1 MRCDADAVHAS
12 KSTLN
17 KMPRRRL
24 LVGGVATAFL
34 TIASALQPALR
45 VRTPALARVTRPR
58 AVASAYTVLRAAEN
72 DDDTVAVEDEEAA
85 SDEADEAVAEEEETV
100 DEEEEEEE
108 GEDPNAE
115 VKAEIAQLEAQ
126 LKEKRLELSR
136 ANGAAAEASEAGY
149 YRIVADVST
158 YKKNAAKQ
166 QESVA
171 EVAKADAFRIFDKV
185 LLAFEEARAEP
196 PNDEDEAKV
205 HSDFELISSGL
216 LEQFK
221 LLGLEEFEA
230 SAGDAYEPW
239 RHEAVESRPSEK
251 EAAEVAE
258 CITGGYRLKSTGAVV
273 RKAKCV
279 VDLAKEKE
287 ESSEDEEE
295 SEEDEAEEEEAED
308 A

>member
-1 MRCDADAVHAS
+1 MRCDADAGHAS

-45 VRTPALARVTRPR
+45 VRTRALARVTRPP
-58 AVASAYTVLRAAEN
+58 VASAYTVLRAAEN

-85 SDEADEAVAEEEETV
+85 SDEADEAVEAEETV

-185 LLAFEEARAEP
+185 LLAFEEVCFGWNLNWRT
-196 PNDEDEAKV
+196 EADHYSRKYWIHRV
-205 HSDFELISSGL
+205 LRFQIAFETISSTGL
-216 LEQFK
+216 M
-221 LLGLEEFEA
+221 
-230 SAGDAYEPW
+230 
-239 RHEAVESRPSEK
+239 
-251 EAAEVAE
+251 
-258 CITGGYRLKSTGAVV
+258 I
-273 RKAKCV
+273 
-279 VDLAKEKE
+279 
-287 ESSEDEEE
+287 
-295 SEEDEAEEEEAED
+295 
-308 A
+308 

>member
-1 MRCDADAVHAS
+1 MSLA
-12 KSTLN
+12 
-17 KMPRRRL
+17 RRRISL
-24 LVGGVATAFL
+24 CGAAAFL

-45 VRTPALARVTRPR
+45 VRTPALARVTRPP
-58 AVASAYTVLRAAEN
+58 VASAYTVLRAAEN
-72 DDDTVAVEDEEAA
+72 DDDTAVADEEAA
-85 SDEADEAVAEEEETV
+85 SDEADEAVEAEETV
-100 DEEEEEEE
+100 DDDEEEEEEE
-108 GEDPNAE
+108 AEDPNAE

-185 LLAFEEARAEP
+185 LLAFEEARSEP
-196 PNDEDEAKV
+196 PNDDDEAKV

-251 EAAEVAE
+251 DVAEVAE

-287 ESSEDEEE
+287 ESEEE
-295 SEEDEAEEEEAED
+295 SDESDEGEAEEED

>member
-1 MRCDADAVHAS
+1 MAR
-12 KSTLN
+12 
-17 KMPRRRL
+17 PRRRL
-24 LVGGVATAFL
+24 LVGGVAAAFL

-72 DDDTVAVEDEEAA
+72 DDDTAVADEEAA
-85 SDEADEAVAEEEETV
+85 SDEADEAVAEEEEA
-100 DEEEEEEE
+100 EEEEEEE

-115 VKAEIAQLEAQ
+115 IKAEIATLEAQ

-185 LLAFEEARAEP
+185 LLAFEEARSEP

-239 RHEAVESRPSEK
+239 RHEAIESRPSEK

-258 CITGGYRLKSTGAVV
+258 CLTGGYRLKSTGAVV

-287 ESSEDEEE
+287 ESSEDEE
-295 SEEDEAEEEEAED
+295 SEESDEGEAEEED

>member
-1 MRCDADAVHAS
+1 MAR
-12 KSTLN
+12 
-17 KMPRRRL
+17 PRRRL
-24 LVGGVATAFL
+24 LAGGVAAAFL
-34 TIASALQPALR
+34 TVASALQPALR
-45 VRTPALARVTRPR
+45 VRTPALARATRPSVAR
-58 AVASAYTVLRAAEN
+58 AYSGITALRATEG
-72 DDDTVAVEDEEAA
+72 DDDTAVADEEAA

-185 LLAFEEARAEP
+185 LLAFEEARSEP
-196 PNDEDEAKV
+196 PSDDDEAKV

-258 CITGGYRLKSTGAVV
+258 CLTGGYRLTSTGAVV

-279 VDLAKEKE
+279 VDLAKEKAE
-287 ESSEDEEE
+287 EDEEE
-295 SEEDEAEEEEAED
+295 SEEESEESEAED

>member
-1 MRCDADAVHAS
+1 MSLA
-12 KSTLN
+12 
-17 KMPRRRL
+17 RRRISL
-24 LVGGVATAFL
+24 CGAAAFL

-45 VRTPALARVTRPR
+45 VRTPALARVTRPP
-58 AVASAYTVLRAAEN
+58 VASAYTVLRAAEN

-85 SDEADEAVAEEEETV
+85 SDEADEAVEAEETV
-100 DEEEEEEE
+100 DDDEEEEEEE
-108 GEDPNAE
+108 AEDPNAE

-185 LLAFEEARAEP
+185 LLAFEEARSEP
-196 PNDEDEAKV
+196 PNDDDEAKV

-251 EAAEVAE
+251 DVAEVAE

-287 ESSEDEEE
+287 ESEEE
-295 SEEDEAEEEEAED
+295 SDESDEGEAEEED

>member
-1 MRCDADAVHAS
+1 MAR
-12 KSTLN
+12 
-17 KMPRRRL
+17 PRRRL
-24 LVGGVATAFL
+24 LVGGVASAFL
-34 TIASALQPALR
+34 AIASALQPALR
-45 VRTPALARVTRPR
+45 VRTPALARVARPR

-72 DDDTVAVEDEEAA
+72 DDTAVADEEAA
-85 SDEADEAVAEEEETV
+85 SDEADEAVAEEEEA
-100 DEEEEEEE
+100 EEEEEEE

-115 VKAEIAQLEAQ
+115 IKAEIAQLEAQ

-239 RHEAVESRPSEK
+239 RHEAIESRPSEK
-251 EAAEVAE
+251 EVAEVAE
-258 CITGGYRLKSTGAVV
+258 CLTGGYRLTSTGAVV

-287 ESSEDEEE
+287 ASDEEE
-295 SEEDEAEEEEAED
+295 SEEESDEGEAEED

>member
-1 MRCDADAVHAS
+1 M
-12 KSTLN
+12 L
-17 KMPRRRL
+17 
-24 LVGGVATAFL
+24 GGIATAFL

-45 VRTPALARVTRPR
+45 VRTAALARVTRPP
-58 AVASAYTVLRAAEN
+58 VASAYTVLRAAEN
-72 DDDTVAVEDEEAA
+72 DDDTAVADEEAA
-85 SDEADEAVAEEEETV
+85 SDEADEAVEAEETV
-100 DEEEEEEE
+100 DDDEEEEEEE
-108 GEDPNAE
+108 AEDPNAE
-115 VKAEIAQLEAQ
+115 IKAEIAQLEAQ

-196 PNDEDEAKV
+196 PSDDDEAKV

-287 ESSEDEEE
+287 ESEEE
-295 SEEDEAEEEEAED
+295 SDESDEGEAEEED

>member
-1 MRCDADAVHAS
+1 M
-12 KSTLN
+12 
-17 KMPRRRL
+17 
-24 LVGGVATAFL
+24 VGGVAAAFL
-34 TIASALQPALR
+34 TVASALQPALR
-45 VRTPALARVTRPR
+45 VRTPAPARVTRPP
-58 AVASAYTVLRAAEN
+58 VASAYTVLRAAEN

-85 SDEADEAVAEEEETV
+85 SDEADEAVAEEDT
-100 DEEEEEEE
+100 DDEEEEE

-185 LLAFEEARAEP
+185 LLAFEEARSEP
-196 PNDEDEAKV
+196 PNDDDEAKV

-251 EAAEVAE
+251 EAAELSQTPETMTKV
-258 CITGGYRLKSTGAVV
+258 RKVVV
-273 RKAKCV
+273 RFRSVLTSHFQLRVFGQCMT
-279 VDLAKEKE
+279 L
-287 ESSEDEEE
+287 SSI
-295 SEEDEAEEEEAED
+295 
-308 A
+308 

>member
-1 MRCDADAVHAS
+1 
-12 KSTLN
+12 
-17 KMPRRRL
+17 
-24 LVGGVATAFL
+24 
-34 TIASALQPALR
+34 
-45 VRTPALARVTRPR
+45 
-58 AVASAYTVLRAAEN
+58 VLRAAEN
-72 DDDTVAVEDEEAA
+72 DDDTAVADEEAA

-100 DEEEEEEE
+100 DEEEEEEAE
-108 GEDPNAE
+108 AEDPNAE

-185 LLAFEEARAEP
+185 LLAFEEARSEP
-196 PNDEDEAKV
+196 PNDDDEAKV

-287 ESSEDEEE
+287 ESEEE
-295 SEEDEAEEEEAED
+295 SDESDEGEAEEED

>member
-1 MRCDADAVHAS
+1 MTIMAR
-12 KSTLN
+12 
-17 KMPRRRL
+17 PRRRL
-24 LVGGVATAFL
+24 LAGGVAAAFL
-34 TIASALQPALR
+34 TVASALQPALR
-45 VRTPALARVTRPR
+45 VRTPALARVTRPP
-58 AVASAYTVLRAAEN
+58 VASAYTVLRAAEN

-85 SDEADEAVAEEEETV
+85 SDEADEAVAEEETV
-100 DEEEEEEE
+100 DEEEEAEEE

-115 VKAEIAQLEAQ
+115 IKAEIAQLEAQ

-196 PNDEDEAKV
+196 PSDDDEAKV

-251 EAAEVAE
+251 DVAEVAE

-287 ESSEDEEE
+287 ESEEEE
-295 SEEDEAEEEEAED
+295 SEESEAEEEAED

>member
-1 MRCDADAVHAS
+1 M
-12 KSTLN
+12 
-17 KMPRRRL
+17 
-24 LVGGVATAFL
+24 VGGVAAAFL

-72 DDDTVAVEDEEAA
+72 DDDDTAVADEEAA
-85 SDEADEAVAEEEETV
+85 SDEADEAVEAEETV

-108 GEDPNAE
+108 AEAEDPNAE
-115 VKAEIAQLEAQ
+115 VKAEIATLEAQ

-185 LLAFEEARAEP
+185 LLAFEEARSEP
-196 PNDEDEAKV
+196 PSDDDEAKV

-239 RHEAVESRPSEK
+239 RHEAIESRPSEK
-251 EAAEVAE
+251 DVAEVAE

-287 ESSEDEEE
+287 ESEEE
-295 SEEDEAEEEEAED
+295 SDESDEGEAEEED

>member
-1 MRCDADAVHAS
+1 MAGGLAAS
-12 KSTLN
+12 FC
-17 KMPRRRL
+17 
-24 LVGGVATAFL
+24 A
-34 TIASALQPALR
+34 IASALQPALR
-45 VRTPALARVTRPR
+45 VRTPALARVARPR
-58 AVASAYTVLRAAEN
+58 AGASAYSVTALRMADG
-72 DDDTVAVEDEEAA
+72 DDDTAVADEEAA
-85 SDEADEAVAEEEETV
+85 SDEADEAAEET
-100 DEEEEEEE
+100 EEEEEEE
-108 GEDPNAE
+108 EQGEDPNAE
-115 VKAEIAQLEAQ
+115 IKAEIATLEAQ

-185 LLAFEEARAEP
+185 LLAFEEARSEP
-196 PNDEDEAKV
+196 PSDDDEAKV

-258 CITGGYRLKSTGAVV
+258 CLTGGYRLTSTGAVV

-295 SEEDEAEEEEAED
+295 SEESEEGEEAED

>member
-1 MRCDADAVHAS
+1 MSLA
-12 KSTLN
+12 
-17 KMPRRRL
+17 RRRISL
-24 LVGGVATAFL
+24 CGAAAFL

-45 VRTPALARVTRPR
+45 VRTPALARVTRPP
-58 AVASAYTVLRAAEN
+58 VASAYTVLRAAEN

-196 PNDEDEAKV
+196 PSDDDEAKV

-239 RHEAVESRPSEK
+239 RHEAIESRPSEK
-251 EAAEVAE
+251 DVAEVAE

-287 ESSEDEEE
+287 ESEEE
-295 SEEDEAEEEEAED
+295 SDESDEGEAEEED

>member
-1 MRCDADAVHAS
+1 MSLA
-12 KSTLN
+12 
-17 KMPRRRL
+17 RRRISL
-24 LVGGVATAFL
+24 CGAAAFL

-45 VRTPALARVTRPR
+45 VRTPALARVTRPSVAR
-58 AVASAYTVLRAAEN
+58 AYSGITALRAAEN
-72 DDDTVAVEDEEAA
+72 DDTAVADEEAA
-85 SDEADEAVAEEEETV
+85 SDEADEAVEET
-100 DEEEEEEE
+100 EEEEEE

-115 VKAEIAQLEAQ
+115 IKAEIATLEAQ

-185 LLAFEEARAEP
+185 LLAFEEARAEA

-230 SAGDAYEPW
+230 SAGDAYEP
-239 RHEAVESRPSEK
+239 
-251 EAAEVAE
+251 AA
-258 CITGGYRLKSTGAVV
+258 RSN
-273 RKAKCV
+273 
-279 VDLAKEKE
+279 
-287 ESSEDEEE
+287 
-295 SEEDEAEEEEAED
+295 
-308 A
+308 

>member
-24 LVGGVATAFL
+24 LAGGVATAL
-34 TIASALQPALR
+34 ITIASALQPALR
-45 VRTPALARVTRPR
+45 VRTPALARVTRPP
-58 AVASAYTVLRAAEN
+58 VASAYTVLRAAEN

-85 SDEADEAVAEEEETV
+85 SDEADEAVEAEETV
-100 DEEEEEEE
+100 DEEEEAEEE

-115 VKAEIAQLEAQ
+115 IKAEIAQLEAQ

-196 PNDEDEAKV
+196 PSDDDEAKV

-251 EAAEVAE
+251 DVAEVAE
-258 CITGGYRLKSTGAVV
+258 CVTGGYRLKSTGAVV

-279 VDLAKEKE
+279 VDLAKEKPE
-287 ESSEDEEE
+287 EPEEE
-295 SEEDEAEEEEAED
+295 SEEDEESEAED

>member
-1 MRCDADAVHAS
+1 MSLA
-12 KSTLN
+12 
-17 KMPRRRL
+17 RRRISL
-24 LVGGVATAFL
+24 CGAAAFL

-72 DDDTVAVEDEEAA
+72 DDDTAVADEEAA

-100 DEEEEEEE
+100 DEEEEEEAE
-108 GEDPNAE
+108 AEDPNAE

-185 LLAFEEARAEP
+185 LFAFEEARAEP
-196 PNDEDEAKV
+196 PSDDDEAKV

-221 LLGLEEFEA
+221 LVG
-230 SAGDAYEPW
+230 AG
-239 RHEAVESRPSEK
+239 R
-251 EAAEVAE
+251 
-258 CITGGYRLKSTGAVV
+258 I
-273 RKAKCV
+273 
-279 VDLAKEKE
+279 
-287 ESSEDEEE
+287 
-295 SEEDEAEEEEAED
+295 
-308 A
+308 

>member
-45 VRTPALARVTRPR
+45 VRTPALARVTRPP
-58 AVASAYTVLRAAEN
+58 VASAYTVLRAAEN
-72 DDDTVAVEDEEAA
+72 DDDTAVADEEAA
-85 SDEADEAVAEEEETV
+85 SDEADEAVAEEETV
-100 DEEEEEEE
+100 DDEEEEEEE
-108 GEDPNAE
+108 AEDPNAE

-196 PNDEDEAKV
+196 PNDDDEAKV

-230 SAGDAYEPW
+230 AAGDAYEPW

-251 EAAEVAE
+251 DVAEVAE
-258 CITGGYRLKSTGAVV
+258 CLMGGYRLKSTGAVV

-287 ESSEDEEE
+287 ASDEEE
-295 SEEDEAEEEEAED
+295 SEEESEADEEAED

>member
-1 MRCDADAVHAS
+1 M
-12 KSTLN
+12 
-17 KMPRRRL
+17 
-24 LVGGVATAFL
+24 
-34 TIASALQPALR
+34 
-45 VRTPALARVTRPR
+45 
-58 AVASAYTVLRAAEN
+58 
-72 DDDTVAVEDEEAA
+72 
-85 SDEADEAVAEEEETV
+85 
-100 DEEEEEEE
+100 
-108 GEDPNAE
+108 
-115 VKAEIAQLEAQ
+115 
-126 LKEKRLELSR
+126 
-136 ANGAAAEASEAGY
+136 
-149 YRIVADVST
+149 ADVST

-185 LLAFEEARAEP
+185 LLAFEEARSEP
-196 PNDEDEAKV
+196 PNDDDEAKV

-287 ESSEDEEE
+287 ESEEE
-295 SEEDEAEEEEAED
+295 SDESDEGEAEEED

>member
-1 MRCDADAVHAS
+1 LTIMAR
-12 KSTLN
+12 
-17 KMPRRRL
+17 PRRRL
-24 LVGGVATAFL
+24 LAGGVAAAFL
-34 TIASALQPALR
+34 TVASALQPALR
-45 VRTPALARVTRPR
+45 VRTPALARATRPSVAR
-58 AVASAYTVLRAAEN
+58 AYSGITALRATEG
-72 DDDTVAVEDEEAA
+72 DDDTAVADEEAA

-185 LLAFEEARAEP
+185 LLAFEEARSEP
-196 PNDEDEAKV
+196 PSDDDEAKV

-258 CITGGYRLKSTGAVV
+258 CLTGGYRLTSTGAVV

-279 VDLAKEKE
+279 VDLAKEKAE
-287 ESSEDEEE
+287 EDEEE
-295 SEEDEAEEEEAED
+295 SEEESEESEAED

>member
-1 MRCDADAVHAS
+1 M
-12 KSTLN
+12 L
-17 KMPRRRL
+17 
-24 LVGGVATAFL
+24 GGIATAFL

-45 VRTPALARVTRPR
+45 VRTPALARVTRPP
-58 AVASAYTVLRAAEN
+58 VASAYTVLRAAEN
-72 DDDTVAVEDEEAA
+72 DDDTAVADEEAA
-85 SDEADEAVAEEEETV
+85 SDEADEAVEAEETV
-100 DEEEEEEE
+100 DDDDEEEEAEA
-108 GEDPNAE
+108 EDPNAE
-115 VKAEIAQLEAQ
+115 VKAEIATLEAQ

-196 PNDEDEAKV
+196 PNDDDEAKV

-287 ESSEDEEE
+287 EADEE
-295 SEEDEAEEEEAED
+295 SEEDEAEEEAED

>member
-45 VRTPALARVTRPR
+45 VRTPALARVTRPP
-58 AVASAYTVLRAAEN
+58 VASAYTVLRAAEN
-72 DDDTVAVEDEEAA
+72 DDDTAVADEEAA
-85 SDEADEAVAEEEETV
+85 SDEVDEAVAEEEETV
-100 DEEEEEEE
+100 DEEEEEEEE

-196 PNDEDEAKV
+196 PSDDDEAKV

-239 RHEAVESRPSEK
+239 RHEAIESRPSEK
-251 EAAEVAE
+251 DVAEVAE

-287 ESSEDEEE
+287 ESEEE
-295 SEEDEAEEEEAED
+295 SDESDEGEAEEED

>member
-1 MRCDADAVHAS
+1 M
-12 KSTLN
+12 
-17 KMPRRRL
+17 
-24 LVGGVATAFL
+24 
-34 TIASALQPALR
+34 
-45 VRTPALARVTRPR
+45 
-58 AVASAYTVLRAAEN
+58 
-72 DDDTVAVEDEEAA
+72 
-85 SDEADEAVAEEEETV
+85 
-100 DEEEEEEE
+100 
-108 GEDPNAE
+108 
-115 VKAEIAQLEAQ
+115 
-126 LKEKRLELSR
+126 
-136 ANGAAAEASEAGY
+136 
-149 YRIVADVST
+149 ADVST

-185 LLAFEEARAEP
+185 LLAFEEARSET
-196 PNDEDEAKV
+196 PNDDDEAKV

-230 SAGDAYEPW
+230 AAGDAYEPW

-251 EAAEVAE
+251 DVAEVAE
-258 CITGGYRLKSTGAVV
+258 CLTGGYRLTSTGAVV

-287 ESSEDEEE
+287 ASDEEE
-295 SEEDEAEEEEAED
+295 SEEESDEGEAEED

>member
-45 VRTPALARVTRPR
+45 VRTPALARVTRPP
-58 AVASAYTVLRAAEN
+58 VASAYTVLRAAEN

-85 SDEADEAVAEEEETV
+85 SDEADEAVAEEEAT
-100 DEEEEEEE
+100 EEEAEEE

-115 VKAEIAQLEAQ
+115 IKAEIAQLEAQ

-196 PNDEDEAKV
+196 PSDDDEAKV

-239 RHEAVESRPSEK
+239 RHEAIESRPSEK
-251 EAAEVAE
+251 DVAEVAE

-287 ESSEDEEE
+287 ESEEE
-295 SEEDEAEEEEAED
+295 SDESDEGEAEEED

>member
-45 VRTPALARVTRPR
+45 VRTPALARVTRPP
-58 AVASAYTVLRAAEN
+58 VASAYTVLRAAEN

-196 PNDEDEAKV
+196 PSDDDEAKV

-239 RHEAVESRPSEK
+239 RHDAVESRPSEK
-251 EAAEVAE
+251 DVAEVAE

-287 ESSEDEEE
+287 ESEEE
-295 SEEDEAEEEEAED
+295 SDESDEGEAEEED

>member
-1 MRCDADAVHAS
+1 
-12 KSTLN
+12 
-17 KMPRRRL
+17 MPRRRL

-45 VRTPALARVTRPR
+45 VRTPALARVTRPP
-58 AVASAYTVLRAAEN
+58 VASAYTVLRAAES
-72 DDDTVAVEDEEAA
+72 DDDTAVADEEAA

-185 LLAFEEARAEP
+185 LLAFEEARSEP
-196 PNDEDEAKV
+196 PNDDDEAKV

-287 ESSEDEEE
+287 ESEEEE
-295 SEEDEAEEEEAED
+295 SEESEAEEEAED

>member
-24 LVGGVATAFL
+24 LAGGVATAL
-34 TIASALQPALR
+34 ITIASALQPALR
-45 VRTPALARVTRPR
+45 VRTPALARVTRPP
-58 AVASAYTVLRAAEN
+58 VASAYTVLRAAEN

-85 SDEADEAVAEEEETV
+85 SDEADEAVAEEETV
-100 DEEEEEEE
+100 DEEEEAEEE

-115 VKAEIAQLEAQ
+115 IKAEIATLEAQ

-196 PNDEDEAKV
+196 PSDDDEAKV

-251 EAAEVAE
+251 DVAEVAE

-287 ESSEDEEE
+287 ESEEEESEEEE
-295 SEEDEAEEEEAED
+295 SEEDAED

>member
-1 MRCDADAVHAS
+1 
-12 KSTLN
+12 
-17 KMPRRRL
+17 
-24 LVGGVATAFL
+24 LVGGVAAAFCA
-34 TIASALQPALR
+34 IASALQPALR
-45 VRTPALARVTRPR
+45 VRTPALVRVTRPSVAR
-58 AVASAYTVLRAAEN
+58 AYSGITALRMADG
-72 DDDTVAVEDEEAA
+72 DDDTAVADEEAA
-85 SDEADEAVAEEEETV
+85 SDEADEAVAEEEAT
-100 DEEEEEEE
+100 EEEAEEE

-115 VKAEIAQLEAQ
+115 IKAEIATLEAQ

-185 LLAFEEARAEP
+185 LLAFEEARSEP
-196 PNDEDEAKV
+196 PSDDDEAKV

-239 RHEAVESRPSEK
+239 RHDAVESRPSEK
-251 EAAEVAE
+251 DVAEVAE
-258 CITGGYRLKSTGAVV
+258 CLTGGYRLKSTGAVV

-295 SEEDEAEEEEAED
+295 SEEAEEEEAED